1 MGFLDFLMVKT
12 RKRISNILFI
22 SAVVLAVPPLPFEF
36 FTDLFLN
43 LPLATF
49 ISNNYGTKILTA
61 LILTYTLVPI
71 LLIYIGAII
80 RPTDT
85 TRTFNGQ
92 FLKLKNFFIKYINLV
107 KRNPIHLAW
116 LLVGFFVLYRL
127 LGFYQT
133 QINIYIFS

>member
-1 MGFLDFLMVKT
+1 MVLNFISTKLR
-12 RKRISNILFI
+12 RKISNLLFL
-22 SAVVLAVPPLPFEF
+22 SAIVLAIPPLFFEF

-43 LPLATF
+43 LPLATL
-49 ISNNYGTKILTA
+49 ISNQFNLKLLTA
-61 LILTYTLVPI
+61 LVLTYTLVPI

-85 TRTFNGQ
+85 ERTFNGQ
-92 FLKLKNFFIKYINLV
+92 FLKIKNFFIKYINLV
-107 KRNPIHLAW
+107 KKNPLHLAW
-116 LLVGFFVLYRL
+116 LILSLLILYRL